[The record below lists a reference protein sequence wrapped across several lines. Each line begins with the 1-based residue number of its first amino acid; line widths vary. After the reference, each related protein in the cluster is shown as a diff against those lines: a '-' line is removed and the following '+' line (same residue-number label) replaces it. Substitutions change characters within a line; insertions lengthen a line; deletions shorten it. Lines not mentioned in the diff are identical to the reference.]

1 MQAIRFT
8 FGQLSGSVTA
18 SGSIHAVSTNC
29 IVITRDD
36 STICDA
42 GADTDLQSM
51 DFYAADFRK
60 LYGALAGLIAPAP
73 QGPFWMEPI
82 RIVQATPEVIRM
94 LELLAPVSRE
104 SLLSFLY
111 VYCLGT
117 DRRYFS
123 SLLHTAMTAS
133 ADFID
138 FIDMNALKH
147 WSVSRF
153 ADEFGISLRKFNLL
167 FIDNY
172 GTSAKHWLLGKRLS
186 HARHLLASTSMR
198 ILDVAQECGFIN
210 HAHFTESFRKH
221 FLCTPIQFRLNPN
234 QAYEV
239 RNTGNPRWTS
249 KLSINNYPG

>member
-1 MQAIRFT
+1 MQAIRFM
-8 FGQLSGSVTA
+8 FGQLSGEVMT
-18 SGSIHAVSTNC
+18 SGSIHKVPASS
-29 IVITRDD
+29 IVVTRDD
-36 STICDA
+36 STLCDA
-42 GADTDLQSM
+42 SVNTDLQSM

-60 LYGALAGLIAPAP
+60 LYGTLAGLVAPPP
-73 QGPFWMEPI
+73 QGPFWMESI

-123 SLLHTAMTAS
+123 FLLHTAMTAS
-133 ADFID
+133 ADFVD
-138 FIDMNALKH
+138 FVDTNALKH
-147 WSVSRF
+147 WSVTRF

-167 FIDNY
+167 FIENY
-172 GTSAKHWLLGKRLS
+172 GRSAKHWLLEKRLS
-186 HARHLLASTSMR
+186 HAQHLLASTSMR

-234 QAYEV
+234 QVQEL
-239 RNTGNPRWTS
+239 RDTGNLRWTS
-249 KLSINNYPG
+249 RQSISN